1 MISWSDRT
9 LNDIQILNLIGRDA
23 FVETY
28 TGQFQSTEKRV
39 HVKIIYADLSDHP
52 DTLDLLKAEAQ
63 LLTNLDHPNINKIL
77 SFDVVDGHP
86 FFVHERLTGFP
97 LSDYL
102 KDLSKRGILLPLHV
116 VSRLLRPIASA
127 IDYAHARG
135 VIHRDIVPGNIILR
149 RGPSASFSSIPL
161 LHDFHP
167 VVTNFSIAHILSAP
181 HGPAEG
187 ITIATPAYMSP
198 EQAKGGNVDKRSD
211 IYSFGALLYELLLGA
226 PPVLPSA
233 PVADSATRKEEV
245 REAPPPIGNMS
256 PSVAKVVFRAM
267 AKDPTNRYQ
276 RAVDLVDDFE
286 EAIRLEP
293 ILSMPT
299 RNWTVS
305 PSHPTMQMKK
315 PPKPRRRSAATLIMI
330 IIAIFVLAALCILAY
345 IGWRFISDLGLS
357 FTRLHRFALV
367 PIFTLNLMDMPYDKI
382 QDRRP

>member
-1 MISWSDRT
+1 MSSWSGRT
-9 LNDIQILNLIGRDA
+9 LNDIKILKLIGRDA

-28 TGQFQSTEKRV
+28 AGQHQSTEQHV
-39 HVKIIYADLSDHP
+39 HVKIIHSDLSDHP
-52 DTLDLLKAEAQ
+52 DSLDLLKAEA
-63 LLTNLDHPNINKIL
+63 LPLTNIDHPNINSIL

-86 FFVHERLTGFP
+86 LFVHELLDGFP

-102 KDLSKRGILLPLHV
+102 KDLSKRGVLLPLHV
-116 VSRLLRPIASA
+116 VARLLRPIASA

-135 VIHRDIVPGNIILR
+135 VIHRDIVPANIILR
-149 RGPSASFSSIPL
+149 RGPSATFSSIPL

-181 HGPAEG
+181 LGPAEG
-187 ITIATPAYMSP
+187 ITIATPAYLSP

-211 IYSFGALLYELLLGA
+211 IYSLGALLYELLLGA

-233 PVADSATRKEEV
+233 SLADSAPHKEEIQQA
-245 REAPPPIGNMS
+245 RPPLGGMS
-256 PSVAKVVFRAM
+256 PSVARVVIRAM
-267 AKDPTNRYQ
+267 AKDPDKRYQ

-286 EAIRLEP
+286 EATRLEP

-315 PPKPRRRSAATLIMI
+315 PPKPRRRSAVTLVTI
-330 IIAIFVLAALCILAY
+330 IIAIIVLAALCILAY
-345 IGWRFISDLGLS
+345 IGWRIISDLGLS
-357 FTRLHRFALV
+357 FTRLHGFALMS
-367 PIFTLNLMDMPYDKI
+367 IFTLNLMDMPYDKI